1 MEPHV
6 LKVDE
11 SVWQGRAGRQG
22 SAPVACTEVLGRLS
36 TTSMPCE
43 ASLRRE
49 AQATVVAHHGT
60 HTLHR
65 PSQVPYPEAARCA
78 EASSAEYSVDSAG
91 HHPI

>member
-1 MEPHV
+1 VELDGRDEPEEPEEPMELHV

-22 SAPVACTEVLGRLS
+22 SVPVACTEVPGRLS
-36 TTSMPCE
+36 TTSTPCE

-49 AQATVVAHHGT
+49 VQARAVAHHGT
-60 HTLHR
+60 RTHHR

-78 EASSAEYSVDSAG
+78 AA
-91 HHPI
+91 